1 MFVFRLMLLGVLG
14 FSLAGCSGLAKWF
27 NGEDDYR
34 IKEAQLAKELEMPPE
49 FVRRGAAPSALTQA
63 IAKPDLTEVKTLPS
77 YQVEGLRIQSNLVER
92 WLELDNLTAVEA
104 WQGFQTFLNTQG
116 FSVDEAR
123 LDIGLIKTNY
133 IARKELAPVAQEL
146 SALSRVFNSWRPE
159 LVTGIYDRFS
169 FQLIEDDKQGKIKI
183 FVRHHMMAADS
194 SGDITKWTLRPYD
207 PMFES
212 IVLYQALVFFGAS
225 QTQAIDQ
232 LQTAKYY
239 QEITEGEELA
249 GLILSASLSQ
259 SWDYLQA
266 MIYRANWQVKMQTPN
281 VYEIWLATPQNV
293 EADRGFFAR
302 LFAKNKMPETVR
314 LKLTRYEDAG
324 DATLL
329 SLAVEETQPPL
340 TAEQRR
346 QVLIGLGLL
355 TE

>member
-1 MFVFRLMLLGVLG
+1 MFVFRLMLLGMLG
-14 FSLAGCSGLAKWF
+14 FSLAGCSGFAKWF
-27 NGEDDYR
+27 NGDDDYR

-49 FVRRGAAPSALTQA
+49 FVRRGSAPTALTQA
-63 IAKPDLTEVKTLPS
+63 IAKPDLSEVNTLPS
-77 YQVEGLRIQSNLVER
+77 YQVEGLRVQSNLVER
-92 WLELDNLTAVEA
+92 WLELDNVSAVEA
-104 WQGFQTFLNTQG
+104 WQGLQAFLATQG
-116 FSVDEAR
+116 FAVDEER

-159 LVTGIYDRFS
+159 LATGIYDRFS
-169 FQLIEDDKQGKIKI
+169 FQVIEDAKQNKVKI
-183 FVRHHMMAADS
+183 FVRHHMMSADS
-194 SGDITKWTLRPYD
+194 SGDVTKWTLRPYD

-212 IVLYQALVFFGAS
+212 IVLYQALVFFGAT

-239 QEITEGEELA
+239 QEIAEGEELA
-249 GLILSASLSQ
+249 GLILGASLSQ
-259 SWDYLQA
+259 SWDYLQT

-293 EADRGFFAR
+293 ESDRGFFAR
-302 LFAKNKMPETVR
+302 LFSDNKTPETVR

-324 DATLL
+324 DTTLL
-329 SLAVEETQPPL
+329 TLSVEESRPPL